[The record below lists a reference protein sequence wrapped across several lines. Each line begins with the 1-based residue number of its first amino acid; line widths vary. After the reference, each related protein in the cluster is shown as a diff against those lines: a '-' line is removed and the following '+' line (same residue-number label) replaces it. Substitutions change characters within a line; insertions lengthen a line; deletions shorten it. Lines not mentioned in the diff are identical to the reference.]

1 MANLDG
7 AKIIKG
13 KIGANVLD
21 AGDAESGLIIA
32 SPAAISLVNGEVAT
46 IYNLV
51 DADKLGINP
60 AFDVANDVHAYR
72 HIREYYRIAG
82 EGKALF
88 IMLVPIATT
97 MVAIVEDVGSVYA
110 KKLLIEGAG
119 KIKQLAVAMNPA
131 GATTQLNGMPDD
143 VFNAIPKAQG
153 LVDWADNQFMSL
165 NVVLECYDY
174 IGNSATAQ
182 NLRDIANVAAPKVSL
197 VIGQDWKY
205 ADALVGNLQKF
216 ADVGTALGTVSA
228 SRVNQ
233 NIGDNERF
241 NLTDATKNAWLV
253 PGLSSHQTNK
263 EAFAD
268 LQTLEDKGYI
278 FGVSYVDMEGV
289 RWNNDHTCVEKIVDA
304 EGNINEHTIAYGR
317 THDKA
322 RRKLRAVLLPKVK
335 TSRPV
340 DPATGLLPVGVIK
353 YFENL
358 GDDVLIDME
367 RRKEISAGRTIVDPT
382 SDLLVEK
389 LLKMKFRI
397 VPYGSVDEI
406 EGVSN
411 LKTTL

>member
-32 SPAAISLVNGEVAT
+32 SPAATNLVNGDVAT

-60 AFDVANDVHAYR
+60 AFDVDNSVHAYR
-72 HIREYYRIAG
+72 HIREHFRIAG

-97 MVAIVEDVGSVYA
+97 MVAIVEDAGSIYA

-119 KIKQLAVAMNPA
+119 KIKQLAVAVNPA

-153 LVDWADNQFMSL
+153 LVDWADAQFMSL
-165 NVVLECYDY
+165 NVLLECYDY

-182 NLRDIANVAAPKVSL
+182 DLRDIANVAAPKVSL

-216 ADVGTALGTVSA
+216 ADVGTALGTIA
-228 SRVNQ
+228 AAKVNQ

-241 NLTDATKNAWLV
+241 NLTDATKGAWLV

-268 LQTLEDKGYI
+268 LQTLENKGYI
-278 FGVSYVDMEGV
+278 FGVTYVDMEGV
-289 RWNNDHTCVEKIVDA
+289 RWNNDHTCVEIIVDA

-322 RRKLRAVLLPKVK
+322 RRKLRAALLPKVK
-335 TSRPV
+335 TPRPV
-340 DPATGLLPVGVIK
+340 DPATGLLPVGVVK

-406 EGVSN
+406 QGVSN